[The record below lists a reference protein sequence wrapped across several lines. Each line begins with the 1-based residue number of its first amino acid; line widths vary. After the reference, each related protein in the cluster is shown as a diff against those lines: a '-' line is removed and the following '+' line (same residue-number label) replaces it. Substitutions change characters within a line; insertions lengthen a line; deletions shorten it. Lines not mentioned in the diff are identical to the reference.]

1 MVVAKL
7 GRFSGMKDEKLINE
21 LKEFKRKKGY
31 TYYDLSKRLD
41 IQVATLERWFKT
53 SRINRMYADYVRKK
67 LVL

>member
-31 TYYDLSKRLD
+31 TSYDLSKRLD